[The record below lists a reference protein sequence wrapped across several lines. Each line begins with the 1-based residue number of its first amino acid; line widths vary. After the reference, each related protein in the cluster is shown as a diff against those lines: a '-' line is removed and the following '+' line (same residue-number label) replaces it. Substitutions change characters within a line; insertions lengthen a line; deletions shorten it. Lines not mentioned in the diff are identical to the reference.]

1 MTSLAM
7 SDYVN
12 SPLHVDHALC
22 GVQLRIN
29 RAKHQ
34 EAGIAT
40 LDSDYF
46 QKKFDEVKALKTTYF
61 ETPTRENAAPLIEL
75 CEAVQRLL

>member
-12 SPLHVDHALC
+12 SPLHVDHALT
-22 GVQLRIN
+22 GIQLRVN

-40 LDSDYF
+40 LNSTYF
-46 QKKFDEVKALKTTYF
+46 QKKFDEIKVLKTTYF
-61 ETPTRENAAPLIEL
+61 EAPTRENAAVLIEI
-75 CEAVQRLL
+75 CEATQKLL